1 MPLLSVVLKIEKY
14 KYTYILTY
22 ILWFKKVYYI
32 QVYSLARWTYG
43 AYHCMDLITVLS
55 VANNT

>member
-32 QVYSLARWTYG
+32 QVYSLARWTY
-43 AYHCMDLITVLS
+43 HCMDLITVLS